1 MKLASAI
8 EGGLAGATTISL
20 IGEALRKIDGK
31 APGANGI
38 KSKKL
43 KKRLKKAGS
52 KKNGAKS
59 TEQYIRLAGDL
70 LGAASVLGFTSLGK
84 KKNAVLRGALLGAA
98 AGLGAVLLNDYTQDR
113 NSEKV
118 NGHEGFPYTMLPK
131 DTLLQKAAEVGLFTV
146 GGMIAGKMLQ
156 GSGKKKKR
164 KK

>member
-31 APGANGI
+31 APGVNGI

-43 KKRLKKAGS
+43 KKRFKKAGS
-52 KKNGAKS
+52 KKNLAKS
-59 TEQYIRLAGDL
+59 TEQYIHLAADL

-98 AGLGAVLLNDYTQDR
+98 AGAWRYSTER
-113 NSEKV
+113 
-118 NGHEGFPYTMLPK
+118 
-131 DTLLQKAAEVGLFTV
+131 LQ
-146 GGMIAGKMLQ
+146 
-156 GSGKKKKR
+156 S
-164 KK
+164 